1 MHSNLRAPG
10 GNAVAIQVR
19 SKIRV
24 CLVETMFFP
33 FEFQSGGAWGDR
45 VGICIQIRVSGGM
58 HWEFKLDSNSNPR
71 ATGRN
76 QPGFQIQIRMR
87 LGEMNWVF
95 KLYLNSRA
103 PRWKRDGNLNAIRI
117 QIRGCLGKME
127 WKCQS
132 HSNSRMP
139 EGK

>member
-1 MHSNLRAPG
+1 M
-10 GNAVAIQVR
+10 AIQVR

-24 CLVETMFFP
+24 CLVETNFEFT
-33 FEFQSGGAWGDR
+33 FEFQFGGAWGNR
-45 VGICIQIRVSGGM
+45 VGTCIRIQRSGGM
-58 HWEFKLDSNSNPR
+58 HWEFKLNSNSNPG

-117 QIRGCLGKME
+117 QIRGRLGKME